1 MAREVARPQRLQAA
15 ERETVEA
22 AKALVAAERETV
34 AAAMAL
40 VAAVMDRAAEARA
53 RVASHT
59 ARRDRGEGTTSR
71 SRESTAWSG
80 R

>member
-1 MAREVARPQRLQAA
+1 MAWVAVAREVARPQRLQAA

-40 VAAVMDRAAEARA
+40 VAAVMVNRAVEMN
-53 RVASHT
+53 T

-71 SRESTAWSG
+71 SRESMAWSG